1 MCFTNHIKAHETFC
15 PCSSKSRTL
24 CWDNLLITFT
34 FGHLYPSAIFCHIG
48 ILVKLKFRLIAIF
61 CYGLI
66 VSILL
71 CIYISSTCISAF
83 KLGTKLIADILPFA
97 ILFPMCT
104 FFAFTSGLL
113 QSVFLYALSMPCL
126 FHFCISYCFQFMF
139 NCWCIIIY
147 IGC

>member
-1 MCFTNHIKAHETFC
+1 MCFTNHIKAHKTFC
-15 PCSSKSRTL
+15 PCTSKSRTL

-83 KLGTKLIADILPFA
+83 KLVPNWLLIFFLLQYCFLCALSLLLLQVYFSLYFFMRWACLACFTFASLTVFNSCLIAD
-97 ILFPMCT
+97 
-104 FFAFTSGLL
+104 
-113 QSVFLYALSMPCL
+113 V
-126 FHFCISYCFQFMF
+126 
-139 NCWCIIIY
+139 
-147 IGC
+147 

>member
-15 PCSSKSRTL
+15 PCTSKSRTL
-24 CWDNLLITFT
+24 CWDNLLITLT

-83 KLGTKLIADILPFA
+83 KLGTKLIAVILRLQYCFLCA
-97 ILFPMCT
+97 LSLLLLQVYFR
-104 FFAFTSGLL
+104 FTS
-113 QSVFLYALSMPCL
+113 V
-126 FHFCISYCFQFMF
+126 CISLCAEHALLVSLLHLLLFS
-139 NCWCIIIY
+139 IHV
-147 IGC
+147 